1 MGLGVGMVRGLAV
14 GCLILGGILVGAGFV
29 TVASSGA
36 AVAQTVSSIVVDGNR
51 RVEADTVRSYFRPG
65 PGGRIGPEQ
74 EDEAL
79 KALLATGLF
88 SDVRI
93 SHSGGR
99 IVVTVVEN
107 PVINRVAFEG
117 NKKAKD
123 EQLTAEVQSK
133 PRGTLSRPTVQADVQ
148 RIIEIYHRS
157 GRFDVTVTPKIIELP
172 NNRVDLV
179 FEIREGEKT
188 GVKELRFVGAQAFSH
203 GRLKDVIKT
212 SQSNWLSFLQ
222 TTDIYDPDRVEADR
236 DLLRRF
242 YLKHGYADV
251 RIVSAVGEYDPAI
264 KGFIVTFTIDE
275 GTQYRVGTIEILSN
289 VRAIDPTALRG
300 QLKLSAGSVY
310 NADLVEK
317 SVEAMTIQAARQ
329 GYAFANVRPRGERNF
344 ETRTINLAFVVE
356 EGARAYVE
364 RINIRGNTRTRDYV
378 IRREFDLGEGDA
390 YNRALI
396 DRAERRLKNLN
407 YFKTVKIT
415 NEPGSAPDRVVIN
428 VDVEEQPT
436 GEFSVSGGYSTA
448 DGFIAEVSVADRNLM
463 GRGNLGKVS
472 VTYGQ
477 RTRGFDLS
485 YVEPFLFGYR
495 MAGGIDVFARQNLAS
510 NYQSY
515 DSQTI
520 GTNLRLGF
528 ALTEEIAFQ
537 PRYSFYNQ
545 KVTLPWQLNNCQF
558 SSNAPAAG
566 LGGTGVTPTNEG
578 VFNALDNIDTVINP
592 GTQGGCYFDGEAS
605 LAVRKEL
612 AAGPVNVSLLG
623 YTVSYNT
630 LDNNRNPTSGL
641 YAELRQDFAGV
652 GGDVNFL
659 RTSGEIR
666 NYYEVFSDIVS
677 VIKLQAGN
685 VAPWGGEDLRMLD
698 HFFMGPNLVR
708 GFQPAGIGPRDLT
721 PGTNHDALGG
731 SLYWGATLE
740 AQTPLYF
747 LPKDIGIKFATFA
760 DAGNLWSYKGPTFW
774 NVTGE
779 TLQVGLDSV
788 SNIRASVGVGLL
800 WDSPLGP
807 LRFDL
812 AYPLKKYCATPTGGG
827 PEVCDRT
834 QIFRFSGGTRF

>member
-1 MGLGVGMVRGLAV
+1 MRAVRGLAV
-14 GCLILGGILVGAGFV
+14 SCLILGGILVAAGCV
-29 TVASSGA
+29 TVASSGLA
-36 AVAQTVSSIVVDGNR
+36 AAQTVSSIVVEGSR
-51 RVEADTVRSYFRPG
+51 RVEADTIRSYFKPG

-79 KALLATGLF
+79 KALVATGLF

-93 SHSGGR
+93 SHTGGR

-123 EQLTAEVQSK
+123 EQLAAEVQSK

-157 GRFDVTVTPKIIELP
+157 GRFDVTVNPKIIELP

-179 FEIREGEKT
+179 FEITEGEKT
-188 GVKELRFVGAQAFSH
+188 GVKSIRFVGAQAYSSS
-203 GRLKDVIKT
+203 RLKDVIKT
-212 SQSNWLSFLQ
+212 SESNWLSFLQ

-242 YLKHGYADV
+242 YLKNGYADV
-251 RIVSAVGEYDPAI
+251 RIVAAVGEYDPAI

-275 GTQYRVGTIEILSN
+275 GSQYRVGSIEVLSN
-289 VRAIDPTALRG
+289 VRAIDPATLRR
-300 QLKLSAGSVY
+300 QVKLSVGGVY

-317 SVEAMTIQAARQ
+317 SVEAMTIQAAKQ

-344 ETRTINLAFVVE
+344 ETKTINLAFVIE
-356 EGARAYVE
+356 EGARAYIE
-364 RINIRGNTRTRDYV
+364 RIDIRGNVRTRDYV

-396 DRAERRLKNLN
+396 DRAERRLKNLG

-415 NEPGSAPDRVVIN
+415 NEPGSAADRVVVN

-448 DGFIAEVSVADRNLM
+448 DGWLAEVSIADRNLM

-495 MAGGIDVFARQNLAS
+495 MAGGIDIFGRQNLAS
-510 NYQSY
+510 SYVSY

-537 PRYSFYNQ
+537 PRYTFYQQ
-545 KVTLPWQLNNCQF
+545 KITLPFNLNNCQF
-558 SSNAPAAG
+558 SSNA
-566 LGGTGVTPTNEG
+566 LINGGPGVTPTNEG
-578 VFNALDNIDTVINP
+578 VFNAAQNTDTIINP
-592 GTQGGCYFDGEAS
+592 GTQGGCFFDGEAS

-612 AAGPVNVSLLG
+612 SAGPVNVSMLG
-623 YTVSYNT
+623 FTLSYNT

-652 GGDVNFL
+652 GGDVNFY
-659 RTSGEIR
+659 RTAGEIR
-666 NYYEVFSDIVS
+666 NYYEVFSDVIS
-677 VIKLQAGN
+677 VLKVQAGH
-685 VAPWGGEDLRMLD
+685 VASWGGEQLRMLD
-698 HFFMGPNLVR
+698 HFQMGPNLVR
-708 GFQPAGIGPRDLT
+708 GFQPAGLGPRDLT
-721 PGTNHDALGG
+721 PGTRNDPLGG
-731 SLYWGATLE
+731 TLYWGATLE

-747 LPKDIGIKFATFA
+747 LPKDIGIKVAAFA
-760 DAGNLWSYKGPTFW
+760 DAGNLWSYQGPTFW

-779 TLQVGLDSV
+779 TLQVGLDSA
-788 SNIRASVGVGLL
+788 SMIRSSVGVGLL

-812 AYPLKKYCATPTGGG
+812 AYPLSKYCATPTG
-827 PEVCDRT
+827 PPWPQVCDRT